1 MEEIIK
7 CYLLDYKINSKMK
20 KISILGST
28 GSIGI
33 NALSVIDNH
42 LNDFIVV
49 ALSAHKNGKLL
60 IEQAKKYQPEFVA
73 VVDLDTANFVEDELR
88 STNIKILKGREGLLE
103 LSSYGSVDLMLNA
116 LVGSSGME
124 PTINALQ
131 SGVDVALSNK
141 ESLVMAG
148 SIINEI
154 KNKSGAKIFP
164 VDSEHSAIWQCLAGE
179 SIKEVNK
186 IILTGSGGP
195 FRTLEIGQFN
205 SITVDRALNHPNW
218 EMGEKITIDSATM
231 MNKGLE
237 VIEAFWLFDI
247 SKDMIEIIIHP
258 QSIIH
263 SMVEFKDKSV
273 KAQLGLPDMKIPIQ
287 YALTYPNHSNADW
300 DELDLT
306 SIESLTFEKPDFNKF
321 PCMRLAFDALEQ
333 EGTAPALLNVVN
345 EYSVYR
351 FLNNEIS
358 FIEIP
363 QLIERAFDEHDFIK
377 EPSIDDVLNIEI
389 WAQEFV
395 KSYTPKN

>member
-1 MEEIIK
+1 
-7 CYLLDYKINSKMK
+7 MK

-131 SGVDVALSNK
+131 SEVDVALSNK

-164 VDSEHSAIWQCLAGE
+164 VDSEHSAIWQCLVGE

-218 EMGEKITIDSATM
+218 EMGKKITIDSATM

-237 VIEAFWLFDI
+237 VIEAYWLFDI

-321 PCMRLAFDALEQ
+321 PCMRLAFNALEQ
-333 EGTAPALLNVVN
+333 EGTVPALLNVVN

-377 EPSIDDVLNIEI
+377 KPSIDDVLNIEI

>member
-7 CYLLDYKINSKMK
+7 CYLLDCKITSKMK

-218 EMGEKITIDSATM
+218 EMGKKITIDSATM

-237 VIEAFWLFDI
+237 VIEAYWLFDI

-287 YALTYPNHSNADW
+287 YGLTYPNHSNADW

-321 PCMRLAFDALEQ
+321 PCMRLAFNALEQ